1 MVVHCI
7 GLIAITQ
14 KTTGSSDNTFGPGV
28 VSSLHRRSDIQL
40 IYTVER
46 FMAYETI
53 TLEKHPEGYAVITLN
68 RPDKLNAL
76 NIKLLEELGNAV
88 ADIAD
93 DVAVRGVILTGA
105 GEKAFAAG
113 ADIAELNKLDG
124 TTGKAYSERGQ
135 HVFSMIENLPKP
147 VIAAV
152 NGFALGG
159 GCELAM
165 ACHIRLASDRAK
177 FGQPEVNLG
186 IIPGFGGTQRLT
198 RLIGPA
204 RSAEYNLTG
213 DMINAETAERIG
225 LANHV
230 YPGDELLDKA
240 VEMMM
245 KMLQKGPIALQ
256 KTLQAVVASVD
267 ATIDNGLGLEAQ
279 LFGECCGTEDFKEGT
294 GAFLEKRAADFT
306 GK

>member
-1 MVVHCI
+1 M
-7 GLIAITQ
+7 
-14 KTTGSSDNTFGPGV
+14 P
-28 VSSLHRRSDIQL
+28 
-40 IYTVER
+40 
-46 FMAYETI
+46 YETI
-53 TLEKHPEGYAVITLN
+53 LIDRRPEGHVVITLN

-76 NIKLLEELGNAV
+76 NIQLLDELHEA
-88 ADIAD
+88 IAGIGHD
-93 DVAVRGVILTGA
+93 DSVRGVIITGA

-113 ADIAELNKLDG
+113 ADIAELNQLDG
-124 TTGKAYSERGQ
+124 HTGQEYSERGQ
-135 HVFSMIENLPKP
+135 IVFSMIEQLKVP

-165 ACHIRLASDRAK
+165 ACHIRLASEKAR

-198 RLIGPA
+198 RLVGPA
-204 RSAEYNLTG
+204 RSIEYNLTG
-213 DMINAETAERIG
+213 DMIDAATAERIG

-230 YPGDELLDKA
+230 YPAGELMAKA
-240 VEMMM
+240 EEMMM
-245 KMLQKGPIALQ
+245 KMLGKGPVALC

-267 ATIDNGLGLEAQ
+267 LPIDEGLALEAR

-294 GAFLEKRAADFT
+294 GAFLEKRPANFT